1 MVLPGAVGTRPLRV
15 CFYVDGGLVVG
26 HVLLDMT
33 EIITFDCLYKQSPGG
48 DNPTLKRSLRFAS
61 LVSAE

>member
-1 MVLPGAVGTRPLRV
+1 MVLPGPLGTRPLSV

-33 EIITFDCLYKQSPGG
+33 EIITFDCLYKQSPGR
-48 DNPTLKRSLRFAS
+48 DDPTLKSSLRFES